1 MSSSVPQLSVLVG
14 SLFVWQRLWGG
25 VGWALSVVKR
35 GRRRRRIVGAGM
47 EEGVGIFGWI
57 GGDAGEGVD
66 GW

>member
-1 MSSSVPQLSVLVG
+1 M
-14 SLFVWQRLWGG
+14 FVWQRLRGG
-25 VGWALSVVKR
+25 EGWALSVVKR